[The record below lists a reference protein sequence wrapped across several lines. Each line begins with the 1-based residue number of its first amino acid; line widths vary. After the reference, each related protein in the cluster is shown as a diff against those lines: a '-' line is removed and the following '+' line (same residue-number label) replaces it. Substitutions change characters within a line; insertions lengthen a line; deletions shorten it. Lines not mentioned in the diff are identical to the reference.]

1 MDPALHY
8 SDIPAGCRLSNGVAV
23 MVMVSLLLSV
33 YALTNL
39 KSASAHADALKLH
52 AARGHGG
59 VGGGGGF
66 GGGGVGGFGLGGGLG
81 GLGDG
86 PREAPSERL
95 YYGTQHL
102 SDHLVPQAAGPGGS
116 PVPGHNTHLPRP
128 RSGHAAAAGTHTP
141 EDSVSALEG
150 FEEATAQLSGGGGG
164 DEFDDE
170 DDDERAFG
178 TEASHLLS

>member
-1 MDPALHY
+1 
-8 SDIPAGCRLSNGVAV
+8 

-52 AARGHGG
+52 AARGLH
-59 VGGGGGF
+59 GGGGF
-66 GGGGVGGFGLGGGLG
+66 GRGGGLG

-86 PREAPSERL
+86 LREEPSERL

-102 SDHLVPQAAGPGGS
+102 SDHLVPQAGSPGGS
-116 PVPGHNTHLPRP
+116 PVNGHNTHLPRP